1 MWVGWDLT
9 VFQGFFKASGEKA
22 SLQEAFLGS
31 TGGDELGTGCFG
43 GTSHPRERSVGERE
57 ACPTKS
63 PSCLHGV
70 GAVTGS
76 KWESGRV
83 RGEGGGDAARACSPC
98 WALWGHGWKDWN
110 DSPLLP
116 VDGVWASMPGVGSL
130 SGD

>member
-83 RGEGGGDAARACSPC
+83 RGEGGGMLPGPVAHAGLCGAMAGRTGMTPLCSPLMGC
-98 WALWGHGWKDWN
+98 GPACLAWGH
-110 DSPLLP
+110 
-116 VDGVWASMPGVGSL
+116 
-130 SGD
+130 